1 MKGHGPV
8 DIDLSQL
15 FNSVGNDDTYFCSVT
30 KTSVA
35 GVGEIHA
42 LFKRRD
48 NSDTGCRI
56 KEGTNEN
63 EIIITIIIKNKKTC
77 VRKTGTTAPVLE
89 GRKIITTT
97 KNEYTVCVCGCSRN
111 NGENAVTASFDTRIL
126 SFLPTDFPQI
136 FFFFVIIIFDCFRYL
151 CSSGKRLTKISD
163 RNRINLL
170 S

>member
-8 DIDLSQL
+8 DIDLFQL
-15 FNSVGNDDTYFCSVT
+15 FNSVGNDDTYFCFVT

-63 EIIITIIIKNKKTC
+63 EIIITIIIKNKKKTC

-89 GRKIITTT
+89 GRKITTTTT
-97 KNEYTVCVCGCSRN
+97 KKRVHCVCGCSRN

-126 SFLPTDFPQI
+126 SILPTDFPQ
-136 FFFFVIIIFDCFRYL
+136 FFFVIIIFDCFRYL